1 MDLDSNNTAPP
12 AMRRHS
18 TSTMKNV
25 KFNPSVSIRR
35 HSISA
40 SDDSWLTDKDYAKIL
55 RSVKK
60 MVRSIRED
68 SAIENDTGLTSR
80 GIEHL
85 RSTEHLEQQIIN
97 KDCAISVVLSEQRRL
112 ADEGI
117 ATADA
122 AVVISEA
129 YQQHTRW
136 ARQNA
141 LLLAASD
148 EAFMRSNVKMTTG
161 TGTAS
166 SPTPADAQSPDPS
179 SGNKSNETNA
189 AYSLD
194 QLSSLTIDNSDGV
207 AIQPHSQQQ
216 QLPSSRSAGRIHA
229 PSRVSPLRTPNS
241 AESTPN
247 TWLNHSDSLRLPGV
261 ENKNSNT
268 ENQKC
273 MQR

>member
-1 MDLDSNNTAPP
+1 
-12 AMRRHS
+12 
-18 TSTMKNV
+18 MKNV

-68 SAIENDTGLTSR
+68 SAIDDNIGLGLTSR

-161 TGTAS
+161 TCTAS

-247 TWLNHSDSLRLPGV
+247 TWLNHHDSLQLPGV
-261 ENKNSNT
+261 KNKNSRSNT
-268 ENQKC
+268 ENQRC

>member
-1 MDLDSNNTAPP
+1 MEFDSNNTAPP

-18 TSTMKNV
+18 TSTMKTVN
-25 KFNPSVSIRR
+25 FNPSVSIRR

-40 SDDSWLTDKDYAKIL
+40 SDDSWLTDKDYSKIL

-60 MVRSIRED
+60 MVRSFRED
-68 SAIENDTGLTSR
+68 AAIDDNIGLTSR

-85 RSTEHLEQQIIN
+85 RSAEHLEQQIIN

-117 ATADA
+117 STADA

-129 YQQHTRW
+129 YQQHSRW
-136 ARQNA
+136 ASQNA

-148 EAFMRSNVKMTTG
+148 EAFMRSNVKTT
-161 TGTAS
+161 TRASAAS

-179 SGNKSNETNA
+179 SGNKSNKTNA

-207 AIQPHSQQQ
+207 AIQHHSQQ
-216 QLPSSRSAGRIHA
+216 QLPSSRGAGRIHA

-247 TWLNHSDSLRLPGV
+247 TSLNHQNSLRLPGV
-261 ENKNSNT
+261 KKKNSNT
-268 ENQKC
+268 ENQRC
-273 MQR
+273 IQR

>member
-1 MDLDSNNTAPP
+1 LIRTTPCHQQQYIDK
-12 AMRRHS
+12 
-18 TSTMKNV
+18 MKNV

-40 SDDSWLTDKDYAKIL
+40 SDDSWLADKDYSKIL

-60 MVRSIRED
+60 MVRSIRENA
-68 SAIENDTGLTSR
+68 AIDDDIGLTSR

-85 RSTEHLEQQIIN
+85 RSAEHLEQQVIN

-112 ADEGI
+112 AEEGI

-129 YQQHTRW
+129 YQQHSRW

-148 EAFMRSNVKMTTG
+148 EAFMRSNVKTT
-161 TGTAS
+161 TAGTAS

-179 SGNKSNETNA
+179 SGNKSNKTTA

-207 AIQPHSQQQ
+207 AIQHHYQQ

-229 PSRVSPLRTPNS
+229 PSRVSPLRTSNS

-247 TWLNHSDSLRLPGV
+247 TWLNHQNSLRLPGV
-261 ENKNSNT
+261 KNKNSNT
-268 ENQKC
+268 DNQRC
-273 MQR
+273 VQR